1 MKELILE
8 RGHMNVN
15 SVASVLAEPVTL
27 EDTKKFT
34 LKQGGVHDTL
44 TDVRLNVCFVSAI
57 AEEVTELISVQ
68 ESQTTDCLKETQET
82 EVV

>member
-1 MKELILE
+1 
-8 RGHMNVN
+8 MNVN
-15 SVASVLAEPVTL
+15 CVASVLAEPVTL

-68 ESQTTDCLKETQET
+68 ESQTTDCLKETQDT

>member
-1 MKELILE
+1 MKEFILE
-8 RGHMNVN
+8 RSHKNVN
-15 SVASVLAEPVTL
+15 CVASVSAEPVAL

-57 AEEVTELISVQ
+57 AVEVTELMSVQ
-68 ESQTTDCLKETQET
+68 ELQTTD
-82 EVV
+82 